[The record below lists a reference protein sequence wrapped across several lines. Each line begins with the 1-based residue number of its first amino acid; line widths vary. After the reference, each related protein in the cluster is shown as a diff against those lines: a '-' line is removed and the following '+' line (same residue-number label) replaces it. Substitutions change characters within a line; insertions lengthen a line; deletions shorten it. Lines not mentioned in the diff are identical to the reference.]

1 MGNSIQ
7 GRGGRS
13 FVGTGYISLAV
24 IIVYLLPVIFL
35 MMSPQLGINYH
46 ITPNY
51 HHTHSGVVEVHPIT
65 LILSGLSWGG
75 LGVTIPAYI
84 MGESLADQTEQLLQT
99 IHNTTPHQSI
109 SPLGASLVTLPPISV
124 TMSIMIL
131 IVEAVVVI
139 ILLYLAAWVGEL
151 VLSAA
156 FKESAVVLGIL
167 ILLSTLLP
175 YFVKWIE
182 ITIKGG

>member
-1 MGNSIQ
+1 MDDSKTPLIMKGQS
-7 GRGGRS
+7 GRS

-35 MMSPQLGINYH
+35 MLGMNYQ
-46 ITPNY
+46 ITQN
-51 HHTHSGVVEVHPIT
+51 TSEMANVHPVT

-75 LGVTIPAYI
+75 LGVSIPAYI
-84 MGESLADQTEQLLQT
+84 MGESLAGKTEQLVQT
-99 IHNTTPHQSI
+99 IHNTPHQSI
-109 SPLGASLVTLPPISV
+109 PSLGVSLVPLPPTSV
-124 TMSIMIL
+124 TISIMIL
-131 IVEAVVVI
+131 IVKAVVII

-151 VLSAA
+151 VWSAA